1 MDERFDQPGGGFVNL
16 DTLER
21 ALNLPGVE
29 MVMLLG
35 EASFHQ
41 VHGGISTNSLPH
53 QLASDLEQW
62 HIHYQNL
69 RQQDWR
75 LPKPKITYYGT
86 LPESYRCHLIEW
98 GNQQTLARV
107 KFLRAE
113 LEVLQAKADAA
124 ARRIQELES
133 TRPEIQQLQAQT
145 MAAARRIQE
154 LENADSER
162 AALWRWARRLPKRMG
177 QLRGLL

>member
-1 MDERFDQPGGGFVNL
+1 
-16 DTLER
+16 
-21 ALNLPGVE
+21 
-29 MVMLLG
+29 MVLLLG

-41 VHGGISTNSLPH
+41 VHGGISTNSLPY

-86 LPESYRCHLIEW
+86 LPETYRTHLIEW
-98 GNQQTLARV
+98 ANQQTLARV
-107 KFLRAE
+107 KFFHRELERLQAQAHASARRIQELESGRLELEELRAG
-113 LEVLQAKADAA
+113 ADAA

-133 TRPEIQQLQAQT
+133 TRHPEPA
-145 MAAARRIQE
+145 
-154 LENADSER
+154 S
-162 AALWRWARRLPKRMG
+162 LWRWARRLPARMQA
-177 QLRGLL
+177 QLRGAP